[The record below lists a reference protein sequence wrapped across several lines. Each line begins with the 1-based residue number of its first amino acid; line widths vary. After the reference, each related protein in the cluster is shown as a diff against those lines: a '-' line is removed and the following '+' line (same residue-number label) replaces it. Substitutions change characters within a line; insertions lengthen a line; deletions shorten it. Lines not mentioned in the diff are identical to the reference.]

1 MTNFPIAYFTY
12 FVFVSLH
19 LQFSSYCIFSPS
31 FFSDWRSFVESRS
44 KQWGTLIGD
53 CLNARTKNIHIIYYE
68 DLKEALSEELKGL
81 VDFLGLSLDVDRLKC
96 AINVSEGK
104 YHRPQ
109 RTLPFDPFTKKMRWQ
124 LNREIN
130 RVRGL
135 FINHR
140 LPVLKTYQR
149 NSN

>member
-1 MTNFPIAYFTY
+1 MAYFTC